1 MKYRRAFK
9 ILLASSALACSAA
22 LAGSHEQEAGDAN
35 SSDQSA
41 EMKQMAKDAW
51 LDGKLEGALL
61 FNSELNSFHIDTKV
75 KSGTAYLN
83 GAVESEIDKELAG
96 EVAKSVDG
104 IDKVENQLTIDTQA
118 VAKAEESESWQQQ
131 SAWRQTVSNA
141 TLTATVKSKLL
152 LNEHTDGLDINVDSM
167 NGVVTLSGTVGSDA
181 ESALA
186 EQIASNA
193 EGSRDVNN
201 RLNVATDKS

>member
-1 MKYRRAFK
+1 MKYRRTLT
-9 ILLASSALACSAA
+9 ILLASSALACGAA
-22 LAGSHEQEAGDAN
+22 LAGSQEQEAAEPK
-35 SSDQSA
+35 SSDQSV

-51 LDGKLEGALL
+51 LDGKLESALL
-61 FNSELNSFHIDTKV
+61 FNSELNSFDIDTKV
-75 KSGTAYLN
+75 KSGTAYLS

-118 VAKAEESESWQQQ
+118 VAKAEKSESWQQQ

-141 TLTATVKSKLL
+141 TLTATIKSKLL

-167 NGVVTLSGTVGSDA
+167 NGVVTLSGTVNSDE

-186 EQIASNA
+186 EQIAENA
-193 EGSRDVNN
+193 EGSSDVNN
-201 RLNVATDKS
+201 RLIVDSGNS